1 MQKYSGST
9 KGGTHYSYLS
19 QSGLENNLLI
29 FIHGVGMKL
38 DVWDQQTMY
47 FSKSYK
53 AISYDLLGHGHSSMI
68 EKNIDLDDY
77 VEQLYELIL
86 HLNINNF
93 SLVGHSMGSLI
104 GVAFALKYPKM
115 VNSIVALNMVF
126 NRKQEDQNIVL
137 NRAEQVLRS
146 NKIVNIETTLNRWFR
161 GKTGNT
167 EIKKIEKIRK
177 WLTKLSPLA
186 YGRAYKIFA
195 LSDKMLIN
203 SLSKLDMPVMYLT
216 GDDDP
221 NSTTQMSI
229 DMASITP
236 KGISASIKDEA
247 HMMAYISADK
257 VNPLINNFLI
267 KFTN

>member
-1 MQKYSGST
+1 MDKT
-9 KGGTHYSYLS
+9 K
-19 QSGLENNLLI
+19 I
-29 FIHGVGMKL
+29 K
-38 DVWDQQTMY
+38 
-47 FSKSYK
+47 K
-53 AISYDLLGHGHSSMI
+53 
-68 EKNIDLDDY
+68 
-77 VEQLYELIL
+77 VEPD
-86 HLNINNF
+86 N
-93 SLVGHSMGSLI
+93 
-104 GVAFALKYPKM
+104 
-115 VNSIVALNMVF
+115 
-126 NRKQEDQNIVL
+126 
-137 NRAEQVLRS
+137 
-146 NKIVNIETTLNRWFR
+146 
-161 GKTGNT
+161 
-167 EIKKIEKIRK
+167 KKIEKIRK

-195 LSDKMLIN
+195 LSDTMFTN

-236 KGISASIKDEA
+236 KGISVSIKDEA